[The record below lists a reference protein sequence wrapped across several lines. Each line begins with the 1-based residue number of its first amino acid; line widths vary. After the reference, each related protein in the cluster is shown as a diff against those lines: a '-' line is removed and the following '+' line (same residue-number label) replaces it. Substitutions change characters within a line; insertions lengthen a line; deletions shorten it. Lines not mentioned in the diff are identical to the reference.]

1 MNGYYTNHDNALNE
15 VRNIISQ
22 KNGDDLTKL
31 INNDDEVTKLIGNLS
46 EIQQMEIIKESLKE
60 NIKCLA
66 LQNLDKEPILIHEK
80 EKLAE
85 LYDELSKTKDDYKSI
100 QQQYEEQIG
109 ETNPE
114 MIWVLLQT
122 AASELERSTE
132 QTAEDFFIGEKTE
145 EEVTEFERRFI
156 EDRKRAHELKIKADK
171 FHELMQ
177 ASQATSFLNSNQ
189 YIHGSGYR

>member
-1 MNGYYTNHDNALNE
+1 
-15 VRNIISQ
+15 
-22 KNGDDLTKL
+22 
-31 INNDDEVTKLIGNLS
+31 
-46 EIQQMEIIKESLKE
+46 
-60 NIKCLA
+60 
-66 LQNLDKEPILIHEK
+66 
-80 EKLAE
+80 
-85 LYDELSKTKDDYKSI
+85 
-100 QQQYEEQIG
+100 
-109 ETNPE
+109 
-114 MIWVLLQT
+114 
-122 AASELERSTE
+122 